1 MNPSLENLQ
10 LYPFQKLAR
19 LFEDLVPCDLSLTPI
34 GLHIGEPRH
43 STPAFI
49 RQELVNNLE
58 GLAHYPTV
66 LGTDRLRTSIANWLI
81 QRYHLTDRKSVV

>member
-19 LFEDLVPCDLSLTPI
+19 LFEDLVPDDISLPPI

-43 STPAFI
+43 TTPEFI
-49 RQELVNNLE
+49 RQELINSLE
-58 GLAHYPTV
+58 GLAH
-66 LGTDRLRTSIANWLI
+66 
-81 QRYHLTDRKSVV
+81 